1 MNALLVPIRPAPNV
15 EMPMTDENDDFDD
28 FSPDVATDAR
38 DFAYGADDVNPELP
52 GTQLFEG
59 DTGTLPFKTRQVLV
73 HLLRGPYLRRDRSR
87 HLWTELVAS
96 EAVLRSRL
104 NDLFLDLAI
113 DDETGIAFCR
123 RPDTFESKA
132 PSLLHTV
139 RLKFLD
145 SVLLLMLR
153 SRLMRTAETGDRTV
167 VAHAEIVEYL
177 RDYDRT
183 ADRDVRLFDAHVGGV
198 VKRLKDRKILLPLSG
213 EELRYE
219 VSPVL
224 QLLFD
229 ATDVAALTEEYR
241 KKAEEL
247 REDAAGV
254 DADRTE
260 TRGTVDEAEEDEA
273 DEADETDD
281 VEIDTED
288 VDESD
293 AAEEAEEAEA
303 AAEDVEEVAADEPE
317 DSASDDARVEAAEA
331 DAEVGL
337 DVPAEVPV
345 DVPSEASEPAH
356 TEEASLFD
364 APEEVSEAR
373 EAIEPVPAELLPEV
387 APEIVSDVDDAEGVD
402 VEEVPASVEADAVS
416 TTAEAP
422 AKEST
427 PDRDRNLM
435 AQLDAIVAAQAVAAA
450 AAPSTES
457 TPEAP
462 KRRTRKAK
470 TTAATT
476 EAEEPNVTKATKAT
490 KATKRGTRTKT
501 VKGAKTSV
509 PAESSESSESAAE
522 VATEV
527 TDVTEVEETPA
538 APAKKAPAARKPRSR
553 AKAKVVEVPEAA
565 EAAVT
570 DKPAE
575 AGLLFTDTD
584 SE

>member
-1 MNALLVPIRPAPNV
+1 
-15 EMPMTDENDDFDD
+15 MTDENDDFDD

-38 DFAYGADDVNPELP
+38 DFAYGADDMNPELP

-153 SRLMRTAETGDRTV
+153 SRLMRTSETGDRTV

-229 ATDVAALTEEYR
+229 ATDVAALTKEYR

-247 REDAAGV
+247 REDGAGV

-260 TRGTVDEAEEDEA
+260 TRVTVDEPEEDEA

-288 VDESD
+288 ADESD
-293 AAEEAEEAEA
+293 AAEEAEAP
-303 AAEDVEEVAADEPE
+303 AEDAGDAEADEPE
-317 DSASDDARVEAAEA
+317 DSESEEAPVDATETV
-331 DAEVGL
+331 AEVGP
-337 DVPAEVPV
+337 DVAAEVSV
-345 DVPSEASEPAH
+345 EVLSEASEPAR

-364 APEEVSEAR
+364 APEDVLEAR
-373 EAIEPVPAELLPEV
+373 EDFEPVPAEVLPEV
-387 APEIVSDVDDAEGVD
+387 APEVVRNVDDAEGVED
-402 VEEVPASVEADAVS
+402 VEDVPASVEADALSVP
-416 TTAEAP
+416 TPDEAP

-435 AQLDAIVAAQAVAAA
+435 AQLDAIVAAQAA
-450 AAPSTES
+450 AAPSVEPA
-457 TPEAP
+457 PEAP

-470 TTAATT
+470 TTTVT
-476 EAEEPNVTKATKAT
+476 NEAEETKSSKS
-490 KATKRGTRTKT
+490 TKT
-501 VKGAKTSV
+501 SKRAKASKAAK
-509 PAESSESSESAAE
+509 PAEAAESAAE
-522 VATEV
+522 AATEV
-527 TDVTEVEETPA
+527 TEVTEVEETPA
-538 APAKKAPAARKPRSR
+538 APAKKTPAARKPRSR
-553 AKAKVVEVPEAA
+553 TKAKAKAVEVPEAA
-565 EAAVT
+565 EPAVT
-570 DKPAE
+570 DKPADKTVGN
-575 AGLLFTDTD
+575 GLLFTDTD
-584 SE
+584 TEE

>member
-1 MNALLVPIRPAPNV
+1 
-15 EMPMTDENDDFDD
+15 MTDENDDFDD

-113 DDETGIAFCR
+113 DDETGVAFCR

-198 VKRLKDRKILLPLSG
+198 VKRLKDRKILFPLSG

-247 REDAAGV
+247 REDATAIDEDRPEKRVMLDERDDDAGEA
-254 DADRTE
+254 DAAD
-260 TRGTVDEAEEDEA
+260 DEEIDSEEA
-273 DEADETDD
+273 DES
-281 VEIDTED
+281 
-288 VDESD
+288 DESD
-293 AAEEAEEAEA
+293 ESHVAEEAQA
-303 AAEDVEEVAADEPE
+303 ALGDVEADEPE
-317 DSASDDARVEAAEA
+317 DTESGDAPTDADKAADDVAP
-331 DAEVGL
+331 
-337 DVPAEVPV
+337 DVPVV
-345 DVPSEASEPAH
+345 VSLEASEPAR
-356 TEEASLFD
+356 TEEATLF
-364 APEEVSEAR
+364 EVPVDESEAR
-373 EAIEPVPAELLPEV
+373 EENEAVPAEVLPEV
-387 APEIVSDVDDAEGVD
+387 APE
-402 VEEVPASVEADAVS
+402 AVS
-416 TTAEAP
+416 GLEDGADPATSVDAAP
-422 AKEST
+422 LPVRAAVETSVAEST

-435 AQLDAIVAAQAVAAA
+435 VQLDAIVAAQAG
-450 AAPSTES
+450 AAPSAEPLPES
-457 TPEAP
+457 P
-462 KRRTRKAK
+462 KRRSRKAK
-470 TTAATT
+470 ATAAAQEPNETTATKSTQAKKTSKR
-476 EAEEPNVTKATKAT
+476 TKASKASET
-490 KATKRGTRTKT
+490 SSSTQSPSDVATGVTAPLET
-501 VKGAKTSV
+501 
-509 PAESSESSESAAE
+509 
-522 VATEV
+522 TEV
-527 TDVTEVEETPA
+527 TDVSEVEAKPA
-538 APAKKAPAARKPRSR
+538 APEKKAPAARKPRGR
-553 AKAKVVEVPEAA
+553 AEAKAAETTQAPLSSEAA
-565 EAAVT
+565 DNVV
-570 DKPAE
+570 DNSAE
-575 AGLLFTDTD
+575 TGLLFTDTD
-584 SE
+584 AEA

>member
-1 MNALLVPIRPAPNV
+1 MALLPPVRPEPII
-15 EMPMTDENDDFDD
+15 EMPMTDEIDDFDD
-28 FSPDVATDAR
+28 ISPDVATDAR
-38 DFAYGADDVNPELP
+38 DFAYGARDADPELP

-123 RPDTFESKA
+123 RPDTYESKA

-198 VKRLKDRKILLPLSG
+198 VKRLKDRKILVPLSG

-247 REDAAGV
+247 REDATAI
-254 DADRTE
+254 DEDRPE
-260 TRGTVDEAEEDEA
+260 KRVMLDERDDDA
-273 DEADETDD
+273 DEADAADD
-281 VEIDTED
+281 EEIDSEEA
-288 VDESD
+288 DESD
-293 AAEEAEEAEA
+293 ESDESHVAEEAQA
-303 AAEDVEEVAADEPE
+303 ALEDVEADEPE
-317 DSASDDARVEAAEA
+317 SSESNDAPTDAGQAADDVAP
-331 DAEVGL
+331 
-337 DVPAEVPV
+337 DVPVDLPLEASAPARTEETTLFEVPV
-345 DVPSEASEPAH
+345 DEP
-356 TEEASLFD
+356 
-364 APEEVSEAR
+364 EAR
-373 EAIEPVPAELLPEV
+373 NEIEALPEV
-387 APEIVSDVDDAEGVD
+387 APEAAGDLEDGADPATSVDAAPLPVR
-402 VEEVPASVEADAVS
+402 AAV
-416 TTAEAP
+416 EAP
-422 AKEST
+422 AAESM

-435 AQLDAIVAAQAVAAA
+435 VQLDAIVAAQAG
-450 AAPSTES
+450 AAPSAEPL
-457 TPEAP
+457 PELP
-462 KRRTRKAK
+462 KRRSRKAK
-470 TTAATT
+470 ATAAAQEPNETTATKS
-476 EAEEPNVTKATKAT
+476 TKATKTSKRT
-490 KATKRGTRTKT
+490 KASKASK
-501 VKGAKTSV
+501 VSETS
-509 PAESSESSESAAE
+509 SSTQSSSD
-522 VATEV
+522 VATGVTAPLETTEV
-527 TDVTEVEETPA
+527 TDVSEVEAKPA
-538 APAKKAPAARKPRSR
+538 APEKKAPTARKPRSR
-553 AKAKVVEVPEAA
+553 AETTQAPLSSEAA
-565 EAAVT
+565 DNVV
-570 DKPAE
+570 DNSAE
-575 AGLLFTDTD
+575 TGLLFTDTD
-584 SE
+584 AEA

>member
-1 MNALLVPIRPAPNV
+1 
-15 EMPMTDENDDFDD
+15 MTDEIDDFDD
-28 FSPDVATDAR
+28 ISPDLATDAR
-38 DFAYGADDVNPELP
+38 DFAYGADDADPELP

-59 DTGTLPFKTRQVLV
+59 DTGTFPFKTRQVLV

-123 RPDTFESKA
+123 RPDTYESKA

-198 VKRLKDRKILLPLSG
+198 VKRLKDRKILFPLSG

-247 REDAAGV
+247 REDATAIYE
-254 DADRTE
+254 DRPE
-260 TRGTVDEAEEDEA
+260 KRVMLDERDDDA
-273 DEADETDD
+273 DEADAADD
-281 VEIDTED
+281 EEIDAEEA
-288 VDESD
+288 DESD
-293 AAEEAEEAEA
+293 ESDESHVAEEAQA
-303 AAEDVEEVAADEPE
+303 ALEDVEADEPE
-317 DSASDDARVEAAEA
+317 DTESDDAPTNAGKAADVVA
-331 DAEVGL
+331 P
-337 DVPAEVPV
+337 DVPVV
-345 DVPSEASEPAH
+345 VSLEASEPAR
-356 TEEASLFD
+356 TEEATLF
-364 APEEVSEAR
+364 EVPVDEPEAR
-373 EAIEPVPAELLPEV
+373 NEIEALPEV
-387 APEIVSDVDDAEGVD
+387 APGAVSDLEDGADPATSVDAAPLPVR
-402 VEEVPASVEADAVS
+402 AAVEAPV
-416 TTAEAP
+416 AE
-422 AKEST
+422 SM

-435 AQLDAIVAAQAVAAA
+435 VQLDAIVAAQAG
-450 AAPSTES
+450 AAPSAEPLPES
-457 TPEAP
+457 P
-462 KRRTRKAK
+462 KRRSRKAK
-470 TTAATT
+470 ATAAAQEPNETTATKS
-476 EAEEPNVTKATKAT
+476 TKATKT
-490 KATKRGTRTKT
+490 SKRTKSS
-501 VKGAKTSV
+501 KASETS
-509 PAESSESSESAAE
+509 SSTQSPSD
-522 VATEV
+522 VATGVTAPLETTEV
-527 TDVTEVEETPA
+527 TDVTEVEAKPA
-538 APAKKAPAARKPRSR
+538 APEKKAPAARKPRSR
-553 AKAKVVEVPEAA
+553 AEAKAAETTQAPLSSEAA
-565 EAAVT
+565 DNVV
-570 DKPAE
+570 DNSAE
-575 AGLLFTDTD
+575 TGLLFTDTD
-584 SE
+584 VDA

>member
-1 MNALLVPIRPAPNV
+1 MALLPPVRPEPII
-15 EMPMTDENDDFDD
+15 EMPMTDEIDDFDD
-28 FSPDVATDAR
+28 ISPDVATDAR
-38 DFAYGADDVNPELP
+38 DFAYGARDADPELP

-123 RPDTFESKA
+123 RPDTYESKA

-198 VKRLKDRKILLPLSG
+198 VKRLKDRKILVPLSG

-247 REDAAGV
+247 REDAT
-254 DADRTE
+254 AD
-260 TRGTVDEAEEDEA
+260 DEEIDSEEA
-273 DEADETDD
+273 DES
-281 VEIDTED
+281 
-288 VDESD
+288 DESD
-293 AAEEAEEAEA
+293 ESHVAEEAKA
-303 AAEDVEEVAADEPE
+303 ALEDVEADEPE
-317 DSASDDARVEAAEA
+317 SSESNDAPTDAGKAADDVAP
-331 DAEVGL
+331 
-337 DVPAEVPV
+337 DVPVDLPLEASVPARTEETTLFEVPV
-345 DVPSEASEPAH
+345 DEP
-356 TEEASLFD
+356 
-364 APEEVSEAR
+364 EAR
-373 EAIEPVPAELLPEV
+373 NEIEALPEV
-387 APEIVSDVDDAEGVD
+387 APEAAGDLEDGADPATSVDAAPLPVR
-402 VEEVPASVEADAVS
+402 AAVK
-416 TTAEAP
+416 AP
-422 AKEST
+422 AAESM

-435 AQLDAIVAAQAVAAA
+435 VQLDAIVAAQAG
-450 AAPSTES
+450 AAPSAEPL
-457 TPEAP
+457 PELP
-462 KRRTRKAK
+462 KRRSRKAK
-470 TTAATT
+470 ATAAAQEPNETTATKS
-476 EAEEPNVTKATKAT
+476 TKATKTSKRT
-490 KATKRGTRTKT
+490 KASKASK
-501 VKGAKTSV
+501 VSETS
-509 PAESSESSESAAE
+509 SSTQSSSD
-522 VATEV
+522 VATGVTAPLETTEV
-527 TDVTEVEETPA
+527 TDVSEVEAKPA
-538 APAKKAPAARKPRSR
+538 APEKKAPTARKLRSR
-553 AKAKVVEVPEAA
+553 AETTQAPLSSEAA
-565 EAAVT
+565 DNVV
-570 DKPAE
+570 DNSAE
-575 AGLLFTDTD
+575 TGLLFTDTD
-584 SE
+584 AEA

>member
-260 TRGTVDEAEEDEA
+260 TRGTVDEPEEDEA

-288 VDESD
+288 ADESG
-293 AAEEAEEAEA
+293 AAEEAEVP
-303 AAEDVEEVAADEPE
+303 AEDAEEVAADEPE
-317 DSASDDARVEAAEA
+317 DSESEDARVEAAEVA
-331 DAEVGL
+331 AEVGL

-364 APEEVSEAR
+364 APEDVSEVR
-373 EAIEPVPAELLPEV
+373 EAIEPVLTEALPEV
-387 APEIVSDVDDAEGVD
+387 TPEVVRNVDDAEGVD

-435 AQLDAIVAAQAVAAA
+435 AQLDAIVAAQADAAA

>member
-1 MNALLVPIRPAPNV
+1 MTLLPPVRPEPII
-15 EMPMTDENDDFDD
+15 EMPMTDEIDDFDD
-28 FSPDVATDAR
+28 ISPDLATDAR
-38 DFAYGADDVNPELP
+38 DFAYGARDADPELP

-104 NDLFLDLAI
+104 NDLFLELAI

-123 RPDTFESKA
+123 RPDTYESKA

-198 VKRLKDRKILLPLSG
+198 VKRLKDRKILFPLSG

-247 REDAAGV
+247 REDATAIDEDRPEKRVMLDERDDDAGEA
-254 DADRTE
+254 DAAD
-260 TRGTVDEAEEDEA
+260 DEEIDSEEA
-273 DEADETDD
+273 DES
-281 VEIDTED
+281 
-288 VDESD
+288 DESD
-293 AAEEAEEAEA
+293 ESHVADEAQAPH
-303 AAEDVEEVAADEPE
+303 EDVEADEPE
-317 DSASDDARVEAAEA
+317 DTESGDAPTDADKAADDVAP
-331 DAEVGL
+331 
-337 DVPAEVPV
+337 DVPVV
-345 DVPSEASEPAH
+345 VSLEASEPAR
-356 TEEASLFD
+356 TEEATLF
-364 APEEVSEAR
+364 EVPVDEPEAR
-373 EAIEPVPAELLPEV
+373 NEIEALPEV
-387 APEIVSDVDDAEGVD
+387 APEAVSDLEDGADPATSVDAAPLPVRAA
-402 VEEVPASVEADAVS
+402 VETSVA
-416 TTAEAP
+416 
-422 AKEST
+422 EST

-435 AQLDAIVAAQAVAAA
+435 VQLDAIAAAQAG
-450 AAPSTES
+450 AAPSAEPL
-457 TPEAP
+457 PELP
-462 KRRTRKAK
+462 KRRSRKAK
-470 TTAATT
+470 ATAAAQEPNETTATKS
-476 EAEEPNVTKATKAT
+476 TKATKISKRT
-490 KATKRGTRTKT
+490 KASE
-501 VKGAKTSV
+501 TS
-509 PAESSESSESAAE
+509 SSTQSPSGVATGVAAPLE
-522 VATEV
+522 TTEV
-527 TDVTEVEETPA
+527 TDVSEVEAKPA
-538 APAKKAPAARKPRSR
+538 APEKKAPAARKPRSR
-553 AKAKVVEVPEAA
+553 AETTQPPLSSEAA
-565 EAAVT
+565 DNVV
-570 DKPAE
+570 DNSAE
-575 AGLLFTDTD
+575 TGLLFTDTD
-584 SE
+584 AEA

>member
-1 MNALLVPIRPAPNV
+1 
-15 EMPMTDENDDFDD
+15 MTDENDDFDD
-28 FSPDVATDAR
+28 ITPDVATDAR
-38 DFAYGADDVNPELP
+38 DFAYGADDINPELP

-96 EAVLRSRL
+96 EALLRSRL

-123 RPDTFESKA
+123 RPDTFESEA

-153 SRLMRTAETGDRTV
+153 SRLMRTSETGDRTV

-260 TRGTVDEAEEDEA
+260 TRATVDEAEDDEA
-273 DEADETDD
+273 DEADAADEAAETDD
-281 VEIDTED
+281 EEIDTED
-288 VDESD
+288 
-293 AAEEAEEAEA
+293 AEEADAAKEAEA
-303 AAEDVEEVAADEPE
+303 AAEEVETDEPE
-317 DSASDDARVEAAEA
+317 DSESEEAPVDATEPA
-331 DAEVGL
+331 AEVGL
-337 DVPAEVPV
+337 DVPAEPPV
-345 DVPSEASEPAH
+345 EASEPARA
-356 TEEASLFD
+356 EEASLFD
-364 APEEVSEAR
+364 ASEDVFEAR
-373 EAIEPVPAELLPEV
+373 EEIEPVLAEVLPEV
-387 APEIVSDVDDAEGVD
+387 APEVVRNVDDAEGVKDLED
-402 VEEVPASVEADAVS
+402 VSASVEADPLPVPATS
-416 TTAEAP
+416 EAP
-422 AKEST
+422 VAEST

-435 AQLDAIVAAQAVAAA
+435 VQLDAIVAAQVDA
-450 AAPSTES
+450 AAPAE
-457 TPEAP
+457 PAPAAP
-462 KRRTRKAK
+462 KRRTRKVK
-470 TTAATT
+470 TTA
-476 EAEEPNVTKATKAT
+476 EAEEPKATKAT
-490 KATKRGTRTKT
+490 KTAKRTKA
-501 VKGAKTSV
+501 AK
-509 PAESSESSESAAE
+509 PAEPAESAAE

-527 TDVTEVEETPA
+527 TEVEETPA
-538 APAKKAPAARKPRSR
+538 SPAKKAPSARKPRSR
-553 AKAKVVEVPEAA
+553 AKAKAVEAPEAA

-575 AGLLFTDTD
+575 TGLLFTDTD
-584 SE
+584 SEE

>member
-1 MNALLVPIRPAPNV
+1 
-15 EMPMTDENDDFDD
+15 MTDETDDI
-28 FSPDVATDAR
+28 SPDVATDAR
-38 DFAYGADDVNPELP
+38 DFAYGADDANPELP

-123 RPDTFESKA
+123 RPDTYESKA

-198 VKRLKDRKILLPLSG
+198 VKRLKDRKILFPLSG

-247 REDAAGV
+247 REDATAI
-254 DADRTE
+254 DEDRPE
-260 TRGTVDEAEEDEA
+260 KRGTLDEPEDDA
-273 DEADETDD
+273 DEADAADD
-281 VEIDTED
+281 EEIDTEEA
-288 VDESD
+288 DESD
-293 AAEEAEEAEA
+293 AAEEAQAPL
-303 AAEDVEEVAADEPE
+303 EDVEADEPE
-317 DSASDDARVEAAEA
+317 NSESDDAPTDVA
-331 DAEVGL
+331 D
-337 DVPAEVPV
+337 DVAPDVPV
-345 DVPSEASEPAH
+345 DLPLEASEPAR
-356 TEEASLFD
+356 TEEASLFEVP
-364 APEEVSEAR
+364 AEESEAR
-373 EAIEPVPAELLPEV
+373 EEIEAVPAEVLPEV
-387 APEIVSDVDDAEGVD
+387 APEAVSDVEHGAD
-402 VEEVPASVEADAVS
+402 VSASVDAAPLPVRA
-416 TTAEAP
+416 TVEAP
-422 AKEST
+422 VAESA

-435 AQLDAIVAAQAVAAA
+435 AQLDAIVAAQGGAV
-450 AAPSTES
+450 PSAEPLPES
-457 TPEAP
+457 P
-462 KRRTRKAK
+462 KRRSRKAK
-470 TTAATT
+470 TTAA
-476 EAEEPNVTKATKAT
+476 AQEPNETTATKAKKTAKRT
-490 KATKRGTRTKT
+490 KASK
-501 VKGAKTSV
+501 A
-509 PAESSESSESAAE
+509 SASTQSPSD
-522 VATEV
+522 VATDVTAPLETTEV
-527 TDVTEVEETPA
+527 TDVTEVEAKPV

-553 AKAKVVEVPEAA
+553 AEAKVAETTQAPLSSEAA
-565 EAAVT
+565 
-570 DKPAE
+570 DKVADNSAE
-575 AGLLFTDTD
+575 TGLLFTDTD
-584 SE
+584 VDA

>member
-260 TRGTVDEAEEDEA
+260 TRGTVDEPEEDEA

-288 VDESD
+288 ADESG
-293 AAEEAEEAEA
+293 AAEEAEVP
-303 AAEDVEEVAADEPE
+303 AEDAEEVAADEPE
-317 DSASDDARVEAAEA
+317 DSESEDARVEAAEVA
-331 DAEVGL
+331 AEVGL

-364 APEEVSEAR
+364 APEDVSEVR
-373 EAIEPVPAELLPEV
+373 EAIEPVLTEALPEV
-387 APEIVSDVDDAEGVD
+387 TPEVVRNVDDAEGVD

-435 AQLDAIVAAQAVAAA
+435 AQLDAIVAAQADAAA

-509 PAESSESSESAAE
+509 PAESSESAAE

>member
-1 MNALLVPIRPAPNV
+1 
-15 EMPMTDENDDFDD
+15 MTDENDDFDD
-28 FSPDVATDAR
+28 ITPDVATDAR
-38 DFAYGADDVNPELP
+38 DFAYGADDINPELP

-113 DDETGIAFCR
+113 DDETGVAFCR

-260 TRGTVDEAEEDEA
+260 TRGTVDEAEDDA
-273 DEADETDD
+273 DEADAADEADD

-402 VEEVPASVEADAVS
+402 VEEVPASVEADALSVP
-416 TTAEAP
+416 TPDEAP

-435 AQLDAIVAAQAVAAA
+435 AQLNAIVAAQAA
-450 AAPSTES
+450 AAPSVEPA
-457 TPEAP
+457 PEAP

-470 TTAATT
+470 TTTVT
-476 EAEEPNVTKATKAT
+476 NEAEETKSSKS
-490 KATKRGTRTKT
+490 TKT
-501 VKGAKTSV
+501 SKRAKASKAAK
-509 PAESSESSESAAE
+509 PAEAAESAAE
-522 VATEV
+522 AATEV
-527 TDVTEVEETPA
+527 TEVTEVEETPA
-538 APAKKAPAARKPRSR
+538 APAKKTPAARKPRSR
-553 AKAKVVEVPEAA
+553 TKAKAKAVEVPEAA
-565 EAAVT
+565 EPAVT
-570 DKPAE
+570 DKPADKTVGN
-575 AGLLFTDTD
+575 GLLFTDTD
-584 SE
+584 TEE

>member
-52 GTQLFEG
+52 ETQLFEG

-260 TRGTVDEAEEDEA
+260 TRGTVDEPEEDEA

-288 VDESD
+288 ADESG
-293 AAEEAEEAEA
+293 AAEEAEVP
-303 AAEDVEEVAADEPE
+303 AEDAEEVAADEPE
-317 DSASDDARVEAAEA
+317 DSESEDARVEAAEVA
-331 DAEVGL
+331 AEVGL

-364 APEEVSEAR
+364 APEDVSEVR
-373 EAIEPVPAELLPEV
+373 EAIEPVLTEALPEV
-387 APEIVSDVDDAEGVD
+387 TPEVVRNVDDAEGVD

-435 AQLDAIVAAQAVAAA
+435 AQLDAIVAAQADAAA

-509 PAESSESSESAAE
+509 PAESSESAAE